1 MTKNKTSNKTYFH
14 ETWLSDSKFME
25 WIVRFKK
32 KKKKKI
38 LEVNFVNVIFIGLL
52 NE

>member
-32 KKKKKI
+32 KKKKKNPRGKFCKCNI
-38 LEVNFVNVIFIGLL
+38 Y
-52 NE
+52 

>member
-32 KKKKKI
+32 KKKKNPRGKFCKCNI
-38 LEVNFVNVIFIGLL
+38 Y
-52 NE
+52 